1 MGDSWFV
8 YDERLGI
15 EVPELTQEWESYPVE
30 VRSAILDK
38 WETIRGRIP
47 DRIRELEQ
55 RIRELQ
61 RQLDEEEDFEAS
73 CRLNAD
79 IAEQASRINDLNIWY
94 RINQTIDPRRHY

>member
-15 EVPELTQEWESYPVE
+15 EVPELELEWEAYPLE
-30 VRSAILDK
+30 VRSAILDR
-38 WETIRGRIP
+38 WETIRGHIP
-47 DRIRELEQ
+47 DRILELEQ

-61 RQLDEEEDFEAS
+61 RQLDEEEDFETS

-94 RINQTIDPRRHY
+94 RINQTIDPRRHT

>member
-1 MGDSWFV
+1 MGDHWFV

-15 EVPELTQEWESYPVE
+15 EVPELERDWESYPVE

-55 RIRELQ
+55 QILELQ
-61 RQLDEEEDFEAS
+61 RKLDEEEDFEIS

-94 RINQTIDPRRHY
+94 RINQTIDRGA

>member
-8 YDERLGI
+8 FDERLGI
-15 EVPELTQEWESYPVE
+15 EVPELEHEWETYPLE

-47 DRIRELEQ
+47 DRILELEQ

-61 RQLDEEEDFEAS
+61 RRLDEEEDFETS

-94 RINQTIDPRRHY
+94 RINQTIDPRRHT